1 VKLIGALSL
10 TLVALLFVDAPS
22 ALMAQSPDKIT
33 IAVLP
38 SDSVR
43 MAYYAIDR
51 GSFKRAGLDAQLV
64 SLQSGPAIAAAVA
77 SGAADFGAANIIA
90 LAVAHEKG
98 LPFIA
103 IAPAGVY
110 TEHVVTQALVVE
122 QSSKMKTAKDLVD
135 RVIGVDSLKTLATIA
150 ISSWV
155 DRNGGDST
163 TLKFIEIPFA
173 QMGMALAAGRVDAA
187 FIPEPVLSGV
197 LNSGGRVLSAP
208 LNAIGPELQLG
219 AWFTTA
225 DYAKTHADL
234 IRRFVLAL
242 AENVSLANSSK
253 NTNAAIFEKYTGIQA
268 HENTQWMVQADRVNL
283 ATVQPLIDAATKY
296 GVLKRTFPASELYAA
311 PR

>member
-22 ALMAQSPDKIT
+22 ALRAQSPDKIT

>member
-1 VKLIGALSL
+1 MKLIGALSL

-22 ALMAQSPDKIT
+22 ALRAQSPDKIT

-43 MAYYAIDR
+43 MAYNAIDR

-90 LAVAHEKG
+90 LAGAHEKG

>member
-1 VKLIGALSL
+1 
-10 TLVALLFVDAPS
+10 
-22 ALMAQSPDKIT
+22 
-33 IAVLP
+33 
-38 SDSVR
+38 
-43 MAYYAIDR
+43 
-51 GSFKRAGLDAQLV
+51 
-64 SLQSGPAIAAAVA
+64 
-77 SGAADFGAANIIA
+77 
-90 LAVAHEKG
+90 
-98 LPFIA
+98 
-103 IAPAGVY
+103 
-110 TEHVVTQALVVE
+110 
-122 QSSKMKTAKDLVD
+122 MKTAKDLVD

>member
-1 VKLIGALSL
+1 MKLIGALSL

-22 ALMAQSPDKIT
+22 ALRAQSPDKIT